1 MLYDAEPTPTV
12 LAIDDSAETLQIVRY
27 ALQRGGF
34 EVLTAASGEEALDV
48 LSLRGLPHLVVCDL
62 RMPGMD
68 GFDVCRALYRWSDL
82 PVIMLTAVDEAET
95 IVEGLQQHAE
105 DYVVKPFAPE
115 ELVAR
120 ARRVLQRIGVFPFP
134 TETPLV
140 VDDFLQIDFPNRTAC
155 LHDEEIALTPTETKL
170 LYLLLRRPGETL
182 LYDYLLRR
190 MWPRELVFED
200 RLHVFVHRLRNKL
213 SSGFP
218 HHRYI
223 VLDRGEGYR
232 FEPVTVAEP
241 A

>member
-1 MLYDAEPTPTV
+1 MLIDAEPTPTV
-12 LAIDDSAETLQIVRY
+12 LAIDDSAETVQIVRY

-34 EVLTAASGEEALDV
+34 QVLTAASGEEALDV
-48 LSLRGLPHLVVCDL
+48 LSVQGLPHLVVCDL

-68 GFDVCRALYRWSDL
+68 GFEVCRALYRWSDM

-120 ARRVLQRIGVFPFP
+120 VRRVLRRIGVFPYP

-140 VDDFLQIDFPNRTAC
+140 VDDFLQIDFPNRTAY
-155 LHDEEIALTPTETKL
+155 LHDEEITLTPTETKL

-213 SSGFP
+213 SSGFA

-223 VLDRGEGYR
+223 LLDRGEGYR
-232 FEPVTVAEP
+232 FEPVRMAEP